1 MRYPE
6 KYLKT
11 FEAKGKL
18 QLNLAHD
25 PKHTYIFD
33 EYNKNELET
42 MLDKI
47 KFFSDLELGV
57 TMSDFVLQ
65 EHHVSQLFVPV
76 GTFHDENEVSSN
88 DEFVAAIEGVVY
100 PWFGIAYRIDR
111 IQYSMEQSSIDKIDH
126 SREAILHAQR
136 IANLFIDEA
145 RLSANRFDFVAD
157 EVKALNEILN
167 NDAYMMSLPL
177 IASDPNNLI
186 RTEVILF

>member
-1 MRYPE
+1 MKE
-6 KYLKT
+6 
-11 FEAKGKL
+11 FEARGKL

-47 KFFSDLELGV
+47 KFFTDLELGV
-57 TMSDFVLQ
+57 TMEDFVLE
-65 EHHVSQLFVPV
+65 EHHVSQLFIPV
-76 GTFHDENEVSSN
+76 GSFHDDNQTSSN
-88 DEFVAAIEGVVY
+88 NEFVAAIEGVVY

-111 IQYSMEQSSIDKIDH
+111 IQFSMEQSPIDKIDH

-136 IANLFIDEA
+136 IANLFVDEA
-145 RLSANRFDFVAD
+145 RLSANRFEFVSH
-157 EVKALNEILN
+157 EVEALNEILN
-167 NDAYMMSLPL
+167 NDAFLMSLPL
-177 IASDPNNLI
+177 VASDESKLI